1 MGLASRLSLG
11 VVAEDAEQAA
21 GRCVGR
27 DDGNFADID
36 AEADEGGGLRHE
48 TALPNATRPSLS
60 SWILLV
66 VGLIN
71 GCIYAAGAFGF
82 HVLLTLL
89 FSSLSS
95 NQDKLY
101 LIELC

>member
-11 VVAEDAEQAA
+11 VVAEDAEQVA

-48 TALPNATRPSLS
+48 TALSNASRRCLVGFCSLS
-60 SWILLV
+60 
-66 VGLIN
+66 
-71 GCIYAAGAFGF
+71 A
-82 HVLLTLL
+82 
-89 FSSLSS
+89 
-95 NQDKLY
+95 
-101 LIELC
+101 